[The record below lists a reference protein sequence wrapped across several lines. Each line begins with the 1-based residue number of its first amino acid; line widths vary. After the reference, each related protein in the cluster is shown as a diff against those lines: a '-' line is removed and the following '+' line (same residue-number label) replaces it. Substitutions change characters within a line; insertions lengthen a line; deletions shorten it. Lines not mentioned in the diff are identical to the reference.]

1 MSKFTQKKM
10 AIRELVQLH
19 KMGKLEMDTFHREF
33 IFNQDQQDSVID
45 FIAMGI
51 PMMLYFAPLENDSYE
66 VIDGKQRIMSIVN
79 FVNSKMFSERL
90 KSHKE
95 SLLNYEIDILV
106 CDANS
111 QEKVEM
117 FQRANSF

>member
-1 MSKFTQKKM
+1 M

-19 KMGKLEMDTFHREF
+19 KLGKLEMDTFHREF

-51 PMMLYFAPLENDSYE
+51 PMQLYFAPLENDSYE

-79 FVNSKMFSERL
+79 FVNSKMFKDRV
-90 KSHKE
+90 KAHKE

-106 CDANS
+106 CTGHS
-111 QEKVEM
+111 QSEKIEM
-117 FQRANSF
+117 FQRANLVF